1 MPAKLQG
8 DQQVRQ
14 GGAGGPGH
22 QEQFNQDSSVPV
34 SIFDQHFPL
43 FSLTLN
49 FSEQSFLDLL
59 STPAPLVWQ
68 ETVQPDLLA
77 STGQGCDERG
87 ASHRVQWGS
96 GSVFWRCGCRK
107 YGQLVKF
114 P

>member
-49 FSEQSFLDLL
+49 FSEQSVPDLL

-68 ETVQPDLLA
+68 ETVQPDLLGRA
-77 STGQGCDERG
+77 VLREELHTEYSG
-87 ASHRVQWGS
+87 AQAQYS
-96 GSVFWRCGCRK
+96 GEVDVVNMAN
-107 YGQLVKF
+107 L
-114 P
+114 